1 MGMRRFAAADS
12 PRPFRRQRF
21 RHGDVSPRPFRRHL
35 NLITAVMI
43 DSIFTEYA
51 THISRNLNFI
61 LDPTVY
67 TGHFIYTY
75 IIFNSEHCPYLVL
88 TFS

>member
-1 MGMRRFAAADS
+1 M
-12 PRPFRRQRF
+12 F
-21 RHGDVSPRPFRRHL
+21 RHKEAFKARATSLRAATAVSPPF

-61 LDPTVY
+61 LDHCIPVILFKCILY
-67 TGHFIYTY
+67 TAQK
-75 IIFNSEHCPYLVL
+75 N
-88 TFS
+88 